1 MISIAL
7 FLSLWAMKVW
17 VTGGAELKYIDN
29 STASQLLEVPNSL
42 LEGQKEEEEMMLVL
56 FGAGV
61 DC

>member
-7 FLSLWAMKVW
+7 FLSLWAVKFW
-17 VTGGAELKYIDN
+17 VTEGAELKYIDN
-29 STASQLLEVPNSL
+29 SPASQLLEVPNSL
-42 LEGQKEEEEMMLVL
+42 LEGQKEEEMMVVL